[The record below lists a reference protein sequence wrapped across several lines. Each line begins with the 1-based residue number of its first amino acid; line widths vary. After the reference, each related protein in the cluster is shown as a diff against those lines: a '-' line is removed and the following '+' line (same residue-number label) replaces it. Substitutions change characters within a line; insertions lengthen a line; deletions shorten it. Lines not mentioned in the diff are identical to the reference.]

1 MTNPFSLQGMRL
13 FRGGLACAAALM
25 AAGCAG
31 PQLAAEALMAPLP
44 DHAVTGRVV
53 FAAQDAGVQ
62 LTAHVTGLGA
72 GVHRL
77 RFAVPGGCEAPAA
90 GGRELPLT
98 EADAWGN
105 AGAGAVLAGLTFA
118 EILGKAVVVEAP
130 PSAPLACGAI
140 LRR

>member
-1 MTNPFSLQGMRL
+1 MTNPFSLHGMRL
-13 FRGGLACAAALM
+13 FRGGLAFAAALM

-31 PQLAAEALMAPLP
+31 PQPAAEALMAPLP
-44 DHAVTGRVV
+44 GRAVTGRTVIAV
-53 FAAQDAGVQ
+53 QDTGVQ
-62 LTAHVTGLGA
+62 LTAHVTGLGP
-72 GVHRL
+72 GGHRL
-77 RFAVPGGCEAPAA
+77 RLAVPGGCEAPAA

-118 EILGKAVVVEAP
+118 EILGKAVIVEAL
-130 PSAPLACGAI
+130 PSTPLACGAI